1 MWLHYIFC
9 FVLQNYTYLYA
20 ILTGALSWS
29 TEKLQTIQV
38 SGSFS
43 VKAGIFR
50 IAERYSTSL
59 WEAGHTLCERIKSVL
74 TIWIIFF
81 NSCHTEKGSSAEPSP
96 CPAAEVCPTLG
107 GDTRVLAEVQYE
119 LPLSFYNSQR
129 TTILFLFKIIINSP
143 F

>member
-1 MWLHYIFC
+1 MCGWEGSVFKFGCFMNLALFCRIIFISI
-9 FVLQNYTYLYA
+9 T

-59 WEAGHTLCERIKSVL
+59 WDAGHTLCGRMKGVV
-74 TIWIIFF
+74 TIWITFIQV
-81 NSCHTEKGSSAEPSP
+81 SCRTH
-96 CPAAEVCPTLG
+96 EVGIYQTLSG
-107 GDTRVLAEVQYE
+107 KHQNHD
-119 LPLSFYNSQR
+119 
-129 TTILFLFKIIINSP
+129 KMHINSHQLSRV
-143 F
+143 FKVFFFLWKSL